1 MNFHLSEDPKWNLG
15 QMKQIE
21 KTQRIRDLLAASA
34 GDVDVD
40 ALRVYEAIAFN
51 TLPIR
56 KEHFLYKGARADR
69 NFLLDMAAELRRES
83 RPVQIQHDKE
93 PLPIGRVFHGEVKD
107 TGIESELRVLFF
119 LDPTANEQATK
130 IEAGTV
136 DQVSVSVVPKQLL
149 NSKSGFDYL
158 GPESSYEN
166 RYSGIDNE
174 GNQLGQNGV
183 YAQMRGLA
191 NFWEMSLVG
200 LGGAQNARIV
210 TRDKSHFGE
219 SYERLAASGID
230 PNSLVLNATATK
242 ETPMDISAF
251 VADLTAKT
259 AELTT
264 AQINLTN
271 ATAKTTTLEATI
283 VERDATIVDLTA
295 QLEAA
300 KAADVAGLT
309 AARDAAV
316 AALSAVAKN
325 VLTKAGKLDVQ
336 IPTEIAELQ
345 ALIDENSAAFVVKP
359 GGTAQE
365 SVTDLSAAPST
376 RASVFR
382 TAR

>member
-1 MNFHLSEDPKWNLG
+1 
-15 QMKQIE
+15 MKQIE
-21 KTQRIRDLLAASA
+21 KTQRIRDLLTASA
-34 GDVDVD
+34 GDVDID

-69 NFLLDMAAELRRES
+69 NFLLEMATELKRES

-107 TGIESELRVLFF
+107 TGVESELRVLFF

-136 DQVSVSVVPKQLL
+136 DQVSVSVLPKQLL

-158 GPESSYEN
+158 GPEATPDN
-166 RYSGIDNE
+166 RWSGLDNE

-200 LGGAQNARIV
+200 QGGAQNARIV

-230 PNSLVLNATATK
+230 PNSIVLNTSATK
-242 ETPMDISAF
+242 EPSMDISAF

-259 AELTT
+259 ADLTK
-264 AQINLTN
+264 AQLDLAASTEKV
-271 ATAKTTTLEATI
+271 TGLEATI

-300 KAADVAGLT
+300 KAADVAGIT
-309 AARDAAV
+309 AGRDAAV
-316 AALSAVAKN
+316 AALSEVAKS

-336 IPTEIAELQ
+336 VPTTVAELT
-345 ALIDENSAAFVVKP
+345 ALINEHSASLVIKA
-359 GGTAQE
+359 GGT
-365 SVTDLSAAPST
+365 SHDSITDLANAPAP
-376 RASVFR
+376 RASAFR
-382 TAR
+382 LAR